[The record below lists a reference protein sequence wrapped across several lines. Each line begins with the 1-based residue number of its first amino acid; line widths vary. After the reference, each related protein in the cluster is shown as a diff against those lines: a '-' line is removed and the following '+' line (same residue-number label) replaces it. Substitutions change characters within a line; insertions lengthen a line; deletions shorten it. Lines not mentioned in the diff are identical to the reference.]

1 MIGDEHVMIWA
12 WRFISYYSRVG
23 IRAR

>member
-1 MIGDEHVMIWA
+1 MDGGEMVMIWA
-12 WRFISYYSRVG
+12 VRFISYYSRVG